1 MCVPFFETGDFVI
14 VFITLDDRMGVLFN
28 NRRLSRDEEVC
39 RKVAAISEGKRLLMN
54 CYSVKLFQAF
64 ENNITVSESFMD
76 EAGEGDFCFAE
87 NVKLLPYMDKIEK
100 LIAFKWNRHYPS
112 DTKTDID
119 FSTWNLKET
128 VEFAGKS
135 HEKIT
140 MEVYVR

>member
-1 MCVPFFETGDFVI
+1 MI
-14 VFITLDDRMGVLFN
+14 AFITLDDRMGILFN

-39 RKVAAISEGKRLLMN
+39 RKVCSLSEGKRLLMN
-54 CYSVKLFQAF
+54 SYSAKLFQEF
-64 ENNITVSESFMD
+64 ENGITVSENFME
-76 EAGEGDFCFAE
+76 EAGEGDFCFVE
-87 NVKLLPYMDKIEK
+87 NVKLLPYANKIEK

-119 FSTWNLKET
+119 FSLWKLSES